1 MSVTGLSHIRGVV
14 WDLDGTLYRYTDNFL
29 RACNV
34 AAARTAIALGLEMEE
49 EAAISMAAESE
60 RKFGNSFRL
69 FAGRGIRYEDFHD
82 PYHKAVDEAVL
93 EKNHGMRRAL
103 DNVSLPMIVLTNAS
117 KDWARRTLIQ
127 LDLYH
132 KFGDGFILGVED
144 AGFVSKSA
152 GPTGF
157 EKALSVIGVKG
168 AEALMVEDLPANL
181 VHAKGLGMTTAL
193 VHHANHDHAEDA
205 AYGHIDHHFDD
216 TIDLLRLLAK

>member
-1 MSVTGLSHIRGVV
+1 MSTIDLSHIRGIV

-49 EAAISMAAESE
+49 EAAILMAAESE
-60 RKFGNSFRL
+60 RRHGNSFRL
-69 FAGRGIRYEDFHD
+69 FAERGIRYEDFHD

-93 EKNHGMRRAL
+93 EKNHEMRLAL
-103 DNVSLPMIVLTNAS
+103 DEVSLPMIILTNAS
-117 KDWARRTLIQ
+117 KDWAKRTLIQ
-127 LDLYH
+127 LDLSH

-152 GPTGF
+152 GRTGF
-157 EKALSVIGVKG
+157 EKALSAIGVKG
-168 AEALMVEDLPANL
+168 EDALMVEDLPANL

-193 VHHANHDHAEDA
+193 VHHANHNHADNT
-205 AYGHIDHHFDD
+205 AYGHIDHHFED
-216 TIDLLRLLAK
+216 TIDLVRLLK